1 MRKKVD
7 GLAGNFKK
15 KKKRQGMKTVRTNVE
30 TSTGKDT
37 RNARE
42 DTRLVLNK
50 TVQSVS
56 KSHSSQLYST
66 SHFGKKRQR

>member
-1 MRKKVD
+1 M
-7 GLAGNFKK
+7 
-15 KKKRQGMKTVRTNVE
+15 RTNVE

-56 KSHSSQLYST
+56 TVAFLSALQYLPEKR
-66 SHFGKKRQR
+66 KRQ

>member
-1 MRKKVD
+1 
-7 GLAGNFKK
+7 
-15 KKKRQGMKTVRTNVE
+15 MKTVRTNVE

-50 TVQSVS
+50 AVQSVS